1 MKTVE
6 ILMKAP
12 RPQGSKTPVIVT
24 LRWRDESYGRLSGVL
39 AFRPQIEPFP
49 SEAMAGRILRIC
61 KAQGFDFDDQRSA
74 MIVKNPSRTTP
85 AELAR
90 ELEEEGFTVRHEGCQ
105 PVGVVGC
112 PSDAALIALRDR
124 FAEVARDIEEA
135 SLWGTIETMPLDLLR
150 AAAAGC
156 DDDDLDAQGNR
167 IINAAL
173 ALAWWRDQSGE

>member
-1 MKTVE
+1 MKTAE
-6 ILMKAP
+6 IVMKAP

-24 LRWRDESYGRLSGVL
+24 LHWRDENYGRLSGVL

-49 SEAMAGRILRIC
+49 SEVMAGRILRIC
-61 KAQGFDFDDQRSA
+61 IAHGFDFNDQRSA
-74 MIVKNPSRTTP
+74 MIAKNPTRATP
-85 AELAR
+85 TELVR
-90 ELEEEGFTVRHEGCQ
+90 ELEEEGFTVCQAGCL
-105 PVGVVGC
+105 PVGVVGR

-150 AAAAGC
+150 DAAAGC